1 MGGGSSNSIHDKK
14 NYLPIIPGNI
24 EDLLSSKIIDASIC
38 FFSMNGPMDLS
49 NNLNWEVI
57 SKGILHHSGVIL
69 EMENNKLVLL
79 EYGAYPKENEHQ
91 NNNYYYPLGNGYRYC
106 LIDIGYINDKV
117 YNRRTLF
124 IISSEKLKRFNRWCV
139 LVKTRKQMTLIE
151 LFIKLGNNWKKSD
164 YILAPYIISNNCQ
177 DFTNKIIEILDIES
191 RYTSWYN
198 RNMQS
203 HSFLKGLLYCSAYAY
218 SVPRKL
224 AKRISNY
231 NEIDDE

>member
-38 FFSMNGPMDLS
+38 FFSMNSPMDLS
-49 NNLNWEVI
+49 NNLTWEVF
-57 SKGILHHSGVIL
+57 SKGIFHHSGVIL

-79 EYGAYPKENEHQ
+79 EYGPYPKENEHQ

-106 LIDIGYINDKV
+106 LIDIGYINDQV
-117 YNRRTLF
+117 YNRRKLF
-124 IISSEKLKRFNRWCV
+124 IISSEKLKRFNLWCV
-139 LVKTRKQMTLIE
+139 LVKTRIQITLTE

-164 YILAPYIISNNCQ
+164 YKLWIPFFTNNCQ
-177 DFTNKIIEILDIES
+177 DFTIKIIEILDIES
-191 RYTSWYN
+191 RYKSWYN
-198 RNMQS
+198 RNMQNQ
-203 HSFLKGLLYCSAYAY
+203 SFIKGLLYYSAYAY
-218 SVPRKL
+218 SVPREL